1 MTEAE
6 LKRAVLALAY
16 RHGWLVYHHPATT
29 VRGSQGKGYPD
40 LTLARDGDVRFLELK
55 QAQGRVQVN
64 QWAWLAALGGDGTA
78 DSRAR
83 VIRPADLPSLE
94 DWLR

>member
-6 LKRAVLALAY
+6 LKRAVLTLAY
-16 RHGWLVYHHPATT
+16 RHGWLVYHVPATN
-29 VRGSQGKGYPD
+29 VRGSQGRGYPD
-40 LTLARDGDVRFLELK
+40 LTLARDGDVRWLELK
-55 QAQGRVQVN
+55 QDKGRVQPN
-64 QWAWLAALGGDGTA
+64 QWEWIAALGGDGTA
-78 DSRAR
+78 DARAR

>member
-16 RHGWLVYHHPATT
+16 RHGWLVYHVPATN

-40 LTLARDGDVRFLELK
+40 LTLARDGKVVWLELK
-55 QAQGRVQVN
+55 QEDGRVREEQKL
-64 QWAWLAALGGDGTA
+64 WGEALPA
-78 DSRAR
+78 HHWF
-83 VIRPADLPSLE
+83 VIRPHDLEWLE
-94 DWLR
+94 AEVLG